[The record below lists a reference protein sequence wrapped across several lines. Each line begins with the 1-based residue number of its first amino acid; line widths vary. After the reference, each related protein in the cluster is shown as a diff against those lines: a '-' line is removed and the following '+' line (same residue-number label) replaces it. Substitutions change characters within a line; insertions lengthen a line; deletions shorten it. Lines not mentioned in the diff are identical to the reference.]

1 LPFQYKGPGKETPEN
16 MDLSDWIKC
25 HADTTPDKPAIL
37 FEGGEMS
44 YASLAQRIDLF
55 ARVLIAGLGIQPG
68 QRVAYLGQNSPEQI
82 ALLFACARV
91 GAILL
96 PLNWRLAAPEHV
108 QLLKLSRPRAFFVDH
123 GFVEHVNGLRDQIE
137 AMELVSFSGAGD
149 GWHDFEELAAQAGD
163 ISSMQV
169 PTGLSDKDGLL
180 LCYTSGTTGTP
191 KGALLSKNAMA
202 WNAENS
208 VDMHDMTADDV
219 VLTVLPMFHVGG
231 LNIQTVPALI
241 TGATVVILR
250 QFDVDLFYQA
260 FEHSPVTLTLVVPT
274 VMHLLMADERW
285 SKDKDKL
292 ASLRMISIGSTTVP
306 ESLVNAVCDWG
317 VPLVQVYGS
326 TETCPIAAYTP
337 PGDARRK
344 PASTGK
350 TAKYCHIRIADM
362 SGQELPVGESGEILV
377 SGPNVMTEYWHDP
390 ESTKE
395 VLSGRWLH
403 TGDIGHFDEEGFLYV
418 DGRLKDMII
427 SGGENIYP
435 ALIENVL
442 SELDGIEEVAVVGR
456 PDDHWGEVAVAV
468 VVVKDGSDVNAER
481 ILDFCSGRISRFSC
495 PREAIRVDHLP
506 RNAMG
511 KVLKKEIR
519 QLVQKKA
526 INRGQSKN

>member
-1 LPFQYKGPGKETPEN
+1 

-37 FEGGEMS
+37 FEGGEIS
-44 YASLAQRIDLF
+44 YASLAHQIDSYV
-55 ARVLIAGLGIQPG
+55 RVLIAGLGIQPG

-82 ALLFACARV
+82 ALLFACARA

-108 QLLKLSRPRAFFVDH
+108 QLLQLSTPRALFVEP
-123 GFVEHVNGLRDQIE
+123 GFVEHVNGMRDRIE
-137 AMELVSFSGAGD
+137 DLVLVSFAYSGG
-149 GWHDFEELAAQAGD
+149 GWQSFDELAAQAGD

-191 KGALLSKNAMA
+191 KGALLSKNALA

-208 VDMHDMTADDV
+208 VDMHDMTTDDI

-231 LNIQTVPALI
+231 LNIQTMPALI
-241 TGATVVILR
+241 TGATVMILR
-250 QFDVDLFYQA
+250 QFEVDHFYKA
-260 FEHSPVTLTLVVPT
+260 FDRSPITLTLVVPT

-285 SKDKDKL
+285 HRDKDKL
-292 ASLRMISIGSTTVP
+292 ASLRMIAIGSTTVP

-337 PGDARRK
+337 PKDAKRK

-350 TAKYCHIRIADM
+350 TAKYCHMRIADM
-362 SGQELPVGESGEILV
+362 SGKDLPIGESGEILV
-377 SGPNVMTEYWHDP
+377 SGPNVMTEYWRDP
-390 ESTKE
+390 DATNE
-395 VLSGRWLH
+395 VFSGRWLH
-403 TGDIGHFDEEGFLYV
+403 TGDIGHFDEEGFLFV

-435 ALIENVL
+435 ALIESVL

-468 VVVKDGSDVNAER
+468 VVVREGSDVNADR

-495 PREAIRVDHLP
+495 PREAVRVDHLP

-511 KVLKKEIR
+511 KVMKKEVR
-519 QLVQKKA
+519 QLVQKRA
-526 INRGQSKN
+526 ISRGQSKDKSGSE